1 MNISENIINK
11 YQIDPLDGLIE
22 AFGDTPYTRIGFYE
36 TVLQKTDHI
45 PLKIFENFIED
56 MATASLAETFVVVI
70 NFFKNVKVTY
80 AEVLTARKTARE
92 EINRIEEEMA
102 TATE

>member
-1 MNISENIINK
+1 MTVYEQ
-11 YQIDPLDGLIE
+11 YGLPTLEVYIE
-22 AFGDTPYTRIGFYE
+22 RMLESGMTEKEITKDYYRTFLI
-36 TVLQKTDHI
+36 LTDHI
-45 PLKIFENFIED
+45 PLKIFENFIEN

-70 NFFKNVKVTY
+70 KFFKDVKVTY

-92 EINRIEEEMA
+92 EINRIESE